1 MRNNQPV
8 TDVEL
13 HFSEEDILTSTTDL
27 SGYITSVSPAFIK
40 LSGFTESELLGQP
53 HNIVRHPDMPEEA
66 YEWMWRTI
74 SAGCTWRGLVKNR
87 SKNGDF
93 YWVEANV
100 APIYNEGQ
108 MIGYRSIRFKPA
120 RSEVDAAAAL
130 YAHIKAGRVKNP
142 FKEGK
147 ISSVFS
153 KIKLWQKFVALVV
166 LAIAMFAVPTY
177 FLINDN
183 IADKDFALKE
193 KQGVDYSTETI
204 KLMQL
209 VVEHR
214 GLNAMVIAGN
224 TQEASR
230 REAKRNEVNQQI
242 AGISALDGRLEE
254 LKLTLAWQAL
264 REKWQELAASA
275 SKFDAQTNLA
285 KHGEFIRQLHAFN
298 RKVADASG
306 LGLDPEADTYYA
318 QVLAISLFPELSEQ
332 LGMLRGVG
340 SPILQ
345 RKTVTV
351 AEAAYLRALIANAE
365 ETLAM
370 IDENIPKIG
379 SMNPALR
386 TDLQKA
392 TALAKQALTLTET
405 EILQRGQLE
414 LAGSDYFNSLTQAI
428 QQNFS
433 LAGGFSKLLYAG
445 LDARLARLGGTIN
458 TTMIVVSLFLLGFLA
473 MSWYIV
479 MGVLRP
485 VNAMI
490 HAMTLFGRGQMP
502 QNDSH
507 NYGLEFNQLNEGVKA
522 AVFSVQSLIADAVML
537 SHSAVEGQL
546 STRADATKHQGD
558 YRKIVVGVNDT
569 LEAVIGPLNVAAEYV
584 DNISK
589 GAIPAKITDTYNG
602 DFNTIKNN
610 LNNCIDAI
618 SSMVAE
624 AAALEKAAIEGRLAT
639 RADASQYQ
647 GDYRKIVEGVNNT
660 LDAVIGPLN
669 VAAEYVDNISKGA
682 IPAKITDTYNGDF
695 NTIKN
700 NLNNCIDAISNM
712 VAEAAALEKAA
723 IEGRLATRADAS
735 QYQGDYRKIVEGVNN
750 TLDAVIG
757 PLNVAAD
764 YVDNI
769 SRGAIPA
776 KITDTYN
783 GDFNTIKNNLNNCI
797 DAISSMVAE
806 AAALEKAAIEGR
818 LATRADASQ
827 YQGDYRKI
835 VEGVNNT
842 LDAVIGPLNVA
853 ADYVD
858 NISKGAIPA
867 KITDTYNGDF
877 NVIKNNLNTCIDAVN
892 ALVADAN
899 MLSTAAVEGRLATR
913 ADATKHQGDFRK
925 IVEGVNSTLDAVI
938 GPLNVAAEYVDN
950 ISRGAIP
957 AKITDHYN
965 GDFNTIK
972 NNLNNCIDAI
982 SSMVAEAVALE
993 KAAIEGRLATRA
1005 DASQYQGDYRKIVQ
1019 GVNNTLDAVI
1029 GPLNVAAEY
1038 VDNISKGAIPAK
1050 ITDTY
1055 NGDFNV
1061 IKNNLNT
1068 CIDAVNALVA
1078 DANML
1083 STAAV
1088 EGRLATR
1095 ADATKHQGDFR
1106 KIVEGVNLTLN
1117 AVIGPLN
1124 VAADYVDNISK
1135 GHIPAKI
1142 TDTYNGDFNT
1152 IKNNLNTCI
1161 DAVNTLVADANMLAT
1176 AAVEG
1181 RLQTRADASKHQG
1194 DFRKIVEGVNDTL
1207 DGVILPLNE
1216 AVEVLAL
1223 VEQGD
1228 LTRNVTGNYQ
1238 GQLGEFKDTVN
1249 NTVAKLSQTIAEV
1262 ISAADQLGNASE
1274 QISSTSQS
1282 LSQAASEQ
1290 AGSVEITSASIEE
1303 MAASINQNAD
1313 NAKVTDGMASKA
1325 ATEASQ
1331 GGEAVKQTVDAMR
1344 EIAKKIGIIDDIA
1357 YQTNMLAL
1365 NAAIEAARA
1374 GDHGKGFAVVAAEV
1388 RKLAERSQVAAQEIG
1403 ELAENSVETAES
1415 AGKLLDEIVPS
1426 IARTSDL
1433 VQEIAAASQE
1443 QSAGVSQVNN
1453 AMNQMNQITQQNASA
1468 SEQLAATAEEM
1479 MGQTEQLQSLMS
1491 FFKITSSGHA
1501 ASRSATQATS
1511 RRLESAKQ
1519 ASAKTTEDDA
1529 IDLDAAIQAHSEWKV
1544 KLRRGISQHEHM
1556 DAVTIGRDD
1565 CCKLGKW
1572 LHGGGQKQYKHL
1584 SGFQDCL
1591 HKHAQFH
1598 REAGKVAEV
1607 INSGQYETAESLLDA
1622 GSAFA
1627 LASSQVSVAIVTLKK
1642 QAHL

>member
-1 MRNNQPV
+1 MTVTQRLLLLIGSAVLGLAGLAGFNYVQIDKVYTATNFNTINTLPSVLLLNDIVGEISGVRAHVWQHLTETDDTAMAGVEQEIDEKRANIDKLLSDYEKLLTDDEDKKLLQDDKASLAEYDKLRLKIRDLSRQNKNAEARTVMMGNQPV
-8 TDVEL
+8 VDKLLDAFKNHSEYNQRLGKNSSNEAVSIQSSAITISVIITALTILAIGTLGFFIARTLTRQLGGEPDFVADLAYKISQGDLTTVIQLKAGDNSSVMANMKQLSDNIKALLAEMDHMAAEHEKGDIDVVVDQQKFHGSFKTVAKGVNDMVNGHIAVKKMAIKCFMEFGKGNLEADVEKL
-13 HFSEEDILTSTTDL
+13 PGKKRFINETIDL
-27 SGYITSVSPAFIK
+27 VRNNIK
-40 LSGFTESELLGQP
+40 
-53 HNIVRHPDMPEEA
+53 A
-66 YEWMWRTI
+66 
-74 SAGCTWRGLVKNR
+74 LVN
-87 SKNGDF
+87 
-93 YWVEANV
+93 
-100 APIYNEGQ
+100 
-108 MIGYRSIRFKPA
+108 
-120 RSEVDAAAAL
+120 DAA
-130 YAHIKAGRVKNP
+130 
-142 FKEGK
+142 
-147 ISSVFS
+147 
-153 KIKLWQKFVALVV
+153 
-166 LAIAMFAVPTY
+166 
-177 FLINDN
+177 
-183 IADKDFALKE
+183 
-193 KQGVDYSTETI
+193 
-204 KLMQL
+204 
-209 VVEHR
+209 
-214 GLNAMVIAGN
+214 
-224 TQEASR
+224 
-230 REAKRNEVNQQI
+230 
-242 AGISALDGRLEE
+242 
-254 LKLTLAWQAL
+254 
-264 REKWQELAASA
+264 
-275 SKFDAQTNLA
+275 
-285 KHGEFIRQLHAFN
+285 
-298 RKVADASG
+298 
-306 LGLDPEADTYYA
+306 
-318 QVLAISLFPELSEQ
+318 
-332 LGMLRGVG
+332 
-340 SPILQ
+340 
-345 RKTVTV
+345 
-351 AEAAYLRALIANAE
+351 
-365 ETLAM
+365 
-370 IDENIPKIG
+370 
-379 SMNPALR
+379 
-386 TDLQKA
+386 
-392 TALAKQALTLTET
+392 
-405 EILQRGQLE
+405 
-414 LAGSDYFNSLTQAI
+414 
-428 QQNFS
+428 
-433 LAGGFSKLLYAG
+433 
-445 LDARLARLGGTIN
+445 
-458 TTMIVVSLFLLGFLA
+458 
-473 MSWYIV
+473 
-479 MGVLRP
+479 
-485 VNAMI
+485 
-490 HAMTLFGRGQMP
+490 
-502 QNDSH
+502 
-507 NYGLEFNQLNEGVKA
+507 
-522 AVFSVQSLIADAVML
+522 ML
-537 SHSAVEGQL
+537 SQAAVEGRL

-558 YRKIVVGVNDT
+558 FRKIVEGVNNT
-569 LEAVIGPLNVAAEYV
+569 LDAVIGPLNVAAEYV

-669 VAAEYVDNISKGA
+669 VAAE
-682 IPAKITDTYNGDF
+682 
-695 NTIKN
+695 
-700 NLNNCIDAISNM
+700 
-712 VAEAAALEKAA
+712 
-723 IEGRLATRADAS
+723 
-735 QYQGDYRKIVEGVNN
+735 
-750 TLDAVIG
+750 
-757 PLNVAAD
+757 

-1038 VDNISKGAIPAK
+1038 VDNIAKGAIPAK

-1479 MGQTEQLQSLMS
+1479 TSQAEQLQSLMS
-1491 FFKITSSGHA
+1491 FFRLDNGGRKATITA
-1501 ASRSATQATS
+1501 
-1511 RRLESAKQ
+1511 EVKSAKKAVKIKPVVQ
-1519 ASAKTTEDDA
+1519 ASAN
-1529 IDLDAAIQAHSEWKV
+1529 IDHDFDLN
-1544 KLRRGISQHEHM
+1544 
-1556 DAVTIGRDD
+1556 
-1565 CCKLGKW
+1565 
-1572 LHGGGQKQYKHL
+1572 
-1584 SGFQDCL
+1584 
-1591 HKHAQFH
+1591 QFE
-1598 REAGKVAEV
+1598 R
-1607 INSGQYETAESLLDA
+1607 
-1622 GSAFA
+1622 F
-1627 LASSQVSVAIVTLKK
+1627 
-1642 QAHL
+1642 